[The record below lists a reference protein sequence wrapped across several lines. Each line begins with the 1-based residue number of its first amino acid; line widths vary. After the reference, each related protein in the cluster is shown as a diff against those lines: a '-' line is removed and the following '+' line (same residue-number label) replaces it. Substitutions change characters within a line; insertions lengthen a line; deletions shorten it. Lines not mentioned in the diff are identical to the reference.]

1 MACRSFLIFLF
12 HETSVTK
19 SRENGT
25 ESESADPLFPVD
37 PDVGCGSR
45 GWERKKLKARA

>member
-1 MACRSFLIFLF
+1 M
-12 HETSVTK
+12 TK
-19 SRENGT
+19 SRENTT

-45 GWERKKLKARA
+45 GWKRRKLKAHAWGEGAGCKEKLP